1 MDMETRK
8 LVPLTNEHFAAF
20 LENMLGAPYWYGTCM
35 YKCTEALRARKARQ
49 YPSHYSEKR
58 TAQYKRDIEEK
69 KVCADCI
76 GAAKG
81 YAWTDGGQG
90 VIEAIGTDAAIAN
103 RYGSNKCPDKG
114 ANGMFAYAKSKGMAW
129 GTIDTIP

>member
-1 MDMETRK
+1 MDTEARK
-8 LVPLTNEHFAAF
+8 LVPFTNEHFAAF

-69 KVCADCI
+69 RSART
-76 GAAKG
+76 ASAR
-81 YAWTDGGQG
+81 Q
-90 VIEAIGTDAAIAN
+90 
-103 RYGSNKCPDKG
+103 R
-114 ANGMFAYAKSKGMAW
+114 
-129 GTIDTIP
+129 DTHGRTAGRA